1 MVFKKIQQEF
11 GSFGNYLKSFTKD
24 KVIYENDKSYKNKK
38 YRAYNGCF

>member
-24 KVIYENDKSYKNKK
+24 KVIYEMIKQVQYYLIPFQKT
-38 YRAYNGCF
+38 